1 VDPQIY
7 LDTAVCNVTSGPLMS
22 ITFKPTDDLMLAV
35 SKIAMDIFIDAGAQN
50 VNNYFT
56 FLR

>member
-1 VDPQIY
+1 MGVKFTP
-7 LDTAVCNVTSGPLMS
+7 S
-22 ITFKPTDDLMLAV
+22 DDLMIAV